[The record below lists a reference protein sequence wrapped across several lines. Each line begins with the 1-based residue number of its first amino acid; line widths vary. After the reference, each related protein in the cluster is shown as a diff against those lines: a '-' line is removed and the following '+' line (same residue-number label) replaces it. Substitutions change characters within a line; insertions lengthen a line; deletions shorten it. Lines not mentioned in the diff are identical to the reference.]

1 MQNFYSSEAR
11 NEGEPQ
17 TAEEIIITNT
27 QVFEEFVIEE
37 YLGYLTATIVRGLN
51 FITDTSATL
60 NSIFGGRNRAIEDF
74 IEESFADALNIIR
87 QKAHK
92 VRADAVIN
100 LSLSH
105 NFEQFNFGGLVIVVV
120 AEGVAVELIRR
131 PDSIQTLDKA
141 RQIEKKEGL
150 I

>member
-11 NEGEPQ
+11 NDGEPQ

-60 NSIFGGRNRAIEDF
+60 NSIFGGRNKAIENF
-74 IEESFADALNIIR
+74 VEESFAEALSIIR
-87 QKAHK
+87 HKAHK

-120 AEGVAVELIRR
+120 AEGVAVELVRR
-131 PDSIQTLDKA
+131 VQPVETLNEAKA
-141 RQIEKKEGL
+141 IEKEEGL
-150 I
+150 F